1 MKRIIA
7 GILALSMMF
16 SFAACGDSSSTSDSS
31 KASTSSSA
39 ADSSETN
46 GQSESQAETSA
57 VTEESSAAQ
66 TQSTEA
72 PKTGEITTFEQSYT
86 YKFQQLSASKSYS
99 IEMSMDYMGMKVP
112 LKFEINKKNFHM
124 VMDMTQFGGE
134 ANTETYYIDG
144 KTYALLPSNKMY
156 SLTEGEVNNQFAD
169 SADLSPNGDIQFIS
183 STEENGM
190 IVEKLKVTTDNPSG
204 GKVTSDATYYYDK
217 ASGEP
222 KKVVAAVNGMTSTI
236 EITSFKVGEQNIV
249 LPDLSGWT
257 RVDANPN
264 AGINAGTAGAAAANQ

>member
-1 MKRIIA
+1 MPDNPFYT
-7 GILALSMMF
+7 ALPDFNALRMISSNEWVAWFNELGGALPAQMQ
-16 SFAACGDSSSTSDSS
+16 SFT
-31 KASTSSSA
+31 
-39 ADSSETN
+39 
-46 GQSESQAETSA
+46 AEW
-57 VTEESSAAQ
+57 
-66 TQSTEA
+66 
-72 PKTGEITTFEQSYT
+72 FEG
-86 YKFQQLSASKSYS
+86 LSADVLKS
-99 IEMSMDYMGMKVP
+99 VP
-112 LKFEINKKNFHM
+112 DALKESLISGGITASCFE
-124 VMDMTQFGGE
+124 G
-134 ANTETYYIDG
+134 
-144 KTYALLPSNKMY
+144 SN
-156 SLTEGEVNNQFAD
+156 LQGTV
-169 SADLSPNGDIQFIS
+169 LV
-183 STEENGM
+183 